1 MKKVLFVANKLYG
14 GGAEKVLTLLAN
26 EMNKNNF
33 NVEIVTYKK
42 VNQTYNLNKDVK
54 YTCIESKTKNR
65 FIQKLLRIIKIR
77 RKIKEYNPD
86 LIIAFEYFVNMQT
99 IIANMF
105 LKNKLIISERAD
117 PNFTGNK
124 VGIKQLRNILYRYAN
139 ALVCQTPDAKA
150 YFPKKV
156 QDKAV
161 IIPNPITPN
170 LPERYTGERKKEIVN
185 FCRIEHPKNLPL
197 LIDAFEILNKE
208 YSDYKLK
215 IYGNGSAENEIREY
229 VNQKHLQEKV
239 EINDFAQNIH
249 KEVIES
255 AMFVSSSNHEGI
267 SNSMIEAMGIG
278 LPTICTDC
286 PCGGAKMMIENNVN
300 GILVPVG
307 DKEALYRAMK
317 KIIENPEFAEEIS
330 KNAVKINERLKQDKI
345 CKMWMELM

>member
-197 LIDAFEILNKE
+197 LIDAFEMINKE
-208 YSDYKLK
+208 YPEYKLK
-215 IYGNGSAENEIREY
+215 IYGNGNAENEIREY